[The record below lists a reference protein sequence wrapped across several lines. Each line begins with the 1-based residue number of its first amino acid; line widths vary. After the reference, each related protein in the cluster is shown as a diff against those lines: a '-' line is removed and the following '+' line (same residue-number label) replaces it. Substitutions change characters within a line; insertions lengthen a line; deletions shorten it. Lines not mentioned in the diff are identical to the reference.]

1 MSDQI
6 LRLKC
11 TKFNFGW
18 GSAPDP
24 AAGLY
29 RAPRDPLAEL
39 RGPTSKGRGRE
50 AKGKGRKATEMGG
63 DETPPLHAPPNPY
76 FWIRSWESRILSIE
90 RRHFQWPWT
99 MPTPSFKVTPFFD
112 AEYLRNG
119 TTYRHSFNEILIGLT
134 YALLNSH
141 FEWPWVS

>member
-18 GSAPDP
+18 GSALDP

-50 AKGKGRKATEMGG
+50 AKGKGRKAMERGG
-63 DETPPLHAPPNPY
+63 DETPPLHAPPQ
-76 FWIRSWESRILSIE
+76 SIFLDTLL
-90 RRHFQWPWT
+90 RKSYIIYRT
-99 MPTPSFKVTPFFD
+99 APFSMTLND
-112 AEYLRNG
+112 AYPQ
-119 TTYRHSFNEILIGLT
+119 F
-134 YALLNSH
+134 
-141 FEWPWVS
+141 

>member
-18 GSAPDP
+18 GSALDP

-50 AKGKGRKATEMGG
+50 AKGKGRKAMERGG
-63 DETPPLHAPPNPY
+63 DETPPLHAPPIHISGYAPEIQRFDRRGHRSCFRGY
-76 FWIRSWESRILSIE
+76 LTFWIG
-90 RRHFQWPWT
+90 
-99 MPTPSFKVTPFFD
+99 V
-112 AEYLRNG
+112 
-119 TTYRHSFNEILIGLT
+119 
-134 YALLNSH
+134 SH
-141 FEWPWVS
+141 RTKIA